1 MIRPRIC
8 GFGVLLAG
16 LMVAACG
23 GPATV
28 PELEQAR
35 AAVQAARNNPD
46 VIAHAATRL
55 GEAQATLQRAEAAGD
70 RAEVGH
76 LAYLAAQE
84 AAVAN
89 ELAAE
94 RVAQQRF
101 EELAEER
108 QDAELDMRTR
118 EAEVARERALTAE
131 QRAEQLEQRLA
142 ELQARQTE
150 RGMVMTLGGDILF
163 EVDQAELTPG
173 GAQRVARLAEFLRD
187 FPERNVLIEGHT
199 DSTGSA
205 NYNLDLSLRRANA
218 VQDFLISHGIEPS
231 RIAARGYGQ
240 DVPLAPNDTA
250 AGRQQNRRVEIVILE
265 EGQTVPPPGS
275 ATPA

>member
-1 MIRPRIC
+1 MVRPWSC
-8 GFGVLLAG
+8 GSGIVLAG
-16 LMVAACG
+16 LLVAGCG

-35 AAVQAARNNPD
+35 AAVQAARNDPD
-46 VIAHAATRL
+46 VVTHAAPRL
-55 GEAQATLQRAEAAGD
+55 GEAQAALERAEAARD
-70 RAEVGH
+70 RAEVSH
-76 LAYLAAQE
+76 LAYLAAQQ
-84 AAVAN
+84 ASVAN
-89 ELAAE
+89 ALARE
-94 RVAQQRF
+94 RVAQQ
-101 EELAEER
+101 EIEQLSEER
-108 QDAELDMRTR
+108 LETELETRSR
-118 EAEVARERALTAE
+118 EAEVAR

-142 ELQARQTE
+142 ELQARETE

-163 EVDQAELTPG
+163 EVDRAELSPG

-187 FPERNVLIEGHT
+187 FPDRIVLIEGHT

-205 NYNLDLSLRRANA
+205 EYNRDLSVRRANA
-218 VQDFLISHGIEPS
+218 VQDFLISQGIDPT
-231 RIAARGYGQ
+231 RIVARGYGQ

-265 EGQTVPPPGS
+265 EGQPVPPAAS